1 MTVQLSRTPAASAA
15 PLASVEAIIAGL
27 ADVGYIASRRI
38 ATALFMAEHLQKPV
52 LVEGVAGVGK
62 TELALS
68 TAKLLDLPLIR
79 LQCYE
84 GLDESK
90 ALYEW
95 KYGKQLLYTQIL
107 KDRMGEALEGA
118 HSMEAAMDRLH
129 GMGDLFFSEGFLEP
143 RPLLK
148 ALQSENGC
156 VLLIDEIDKSDEA
169 FEAFLLEMLSAFQAS
184 IPEIGTIK
192 AKIPP
197 LVFLTSNNV
206 RDLGDALKR
215 RCLHLHIPLPDARL
229 EEKIVATRVP
239 GVEAQLTRELVA
251 FVQSLRDIELRK
263 VPSISET
270 VDWARALVLL
280 HADALS
286 PDLVRETLNVLLK
299 YEQDIVAVEPKL
311 NDLLGRA
318 SEVSGGE

>member
-1 MTVQLSRTPAASAA
+1 
-15 PLASVEAIIAGL
+15 
-27 ADVGYIASRRI
+27 
-38 ATALFMAEHLQKPV
+38 
-52 LVEGVAGVGK
+52 
-62 TELALS
+62 
-68 TAKLLDLPLIR
+68 
-79 LQCYE
+79 
-84 GLDESK
+84 
-90 ALYEW
+90 
-95 KYGKQLLYTQIL
+95 
-107 KDRMGEALEGA
+107 
-118 HSMEAAMDRLH
+118 MEAAMDRLH

-215 RCLHLHIPLPDARL
+215 RCLHLHIPLPDAHL

-299 YEQDIVAVEPKL
+299 FEQDIVAVEPKL